1 MFRYIIRCEKLF
13 KNLSFKRRITTT
25 IIKLNESK
33 KTDKKYG
40 QTSSVQKI
48 LKIKDLVDYLVYG
61 TFGVALYYAYQRYKK
76 WNEIK
81 QELKADLTEIKEFK
95 TKFYKI
101 KDFYFPEDL
110 ITSLKEI
117 KEFKTR
123 KEDVWVTSFPKS
135 GTTWLQEIVYLIM
148 NDCDFEKAKSKT
160 IDERSPFIEFPTPGI
175 KYINNLESPRIIKTH
190 LPIEFLPDDIENKSK
205 VVYIVRNPKD
215 TCVSFYHFIKMI
227 THAGY
232 TGNIQDMIRLFIE
245 GKS

>member
-95 TKFYKI
+95 IYARIVLNRNPTPDINSSVEI
-101 KDFYFPEDL
+101 KLKNRLKKHNGKDSGDL
-110 ITSLKEI
+110 I
-117 KEFKTR
+117 
-123 KEDVWVTSFPKS
+123 
-135 GTTWLQEIVYLIM
+135 
-148 NDCDFEKAKSKT
+148 
-160 IDERSPFIEFPTPGI
+160 
-175 KYINNLESPRIIKTH
+175 KY
-190 LPIEFLPDDIENKSK
+190 KSK
-205 VVYIVRNPKD
+205 VLEESI
-215 TCVSFYHFIKMI
+215 
-227 THAGY
+227 
-232 TGNIQDMIRLFIE
+232 
-245 GKS
+245 